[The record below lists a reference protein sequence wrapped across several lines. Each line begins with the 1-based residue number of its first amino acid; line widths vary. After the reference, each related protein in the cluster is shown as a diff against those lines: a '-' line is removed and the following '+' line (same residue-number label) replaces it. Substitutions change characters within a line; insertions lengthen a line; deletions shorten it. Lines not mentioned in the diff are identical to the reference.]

1 MRSIIKLIAAAL
13 RASLTGPGLLG
24 WLVALIKPIAKIL
37 SMAGDVDL
45 LANYFGVTGRFLETG
60 WGTLTSVVLGAVII
74 GYAIHRKKQLEPTG
88 LVSPKTKA
96 PVKHEDSELVQ
107 AKSAIPANPVRDVG
121 VDEAIA
127 FLCFHDWGKRFL
139 DAAGSGKFG
148 SEYDMFLQA
157 WLGTDLEKTRK
168 LGCASTD
175 TARLL
180 VSKSN

>member
-1 MRSIIKLIAAAL
+1 M
-13 RASLTGPGLLG
+13 
-24 WLVALIKPIAKIL
+24 
-37 SMAGDVDL
+37 
-45 LANYFGVTGRFLETG
+45 TG

-74 GYAIHRKKQLEPTG
+74 GYAIHRKMQLEPRG
-88 LVSPKTKA
+88 LLVSPKTKA

-157 WLGTDLEKTRK
+157 WLGTDLGKTRK